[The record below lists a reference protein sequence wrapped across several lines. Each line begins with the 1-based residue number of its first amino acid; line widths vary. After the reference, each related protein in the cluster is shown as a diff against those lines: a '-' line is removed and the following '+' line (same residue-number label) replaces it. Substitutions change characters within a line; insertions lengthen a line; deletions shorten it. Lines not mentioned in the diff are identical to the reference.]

1 MRNMRKK
8 QQQVDYVRPITTGH
22 VEADMLGQC
31 YIWLSER
38 ENSKNAQKTHRKKLK
53 GYTFLSRSEVARLS
67 SSGQKEPQTSFWR
80 RIKSLISYSKRY
92 GRKLASKMTQS
103 KDYTP
108 KYLQGVRKQNRN
120 GK

>member
-1 MRNMRKK
+1 MSKKK
-8 QQQVDYVRPITTGH
+8 QQTHVRTITTGH

-80 RIKSLISYSKRY
+80 KIKSLISYSKRY

>member
-1 MRNMRKK
+1 MRKNK
-8 QQQVDYVRPITTGH
+8 QQEYVRPITTGH

-92 GRKLASKMTQS
+92 GRKLASKWTQS

>member
-1 MRNMRKK
+1 MRKNK
-8 QQQVDYVRPITTGH
+8 QQEYVRPITTGH

-80 RIKSLISYSKRY
+80 KIKSLISYSKRY

>member
-1 MRNMRKK
+1 MRKK

-38 ENSKNAQKTHRKKLK
+38 ENSKNAQKMHRKKLK

-67 SSGQKEPQTSFWR
+67 SSGSKEPQTSFWR
-80 RIKSLISYSKRY
+80 KIKSLISYSKRY

>member
-1 MRNMRKK
+1 MRKK
-8 QQQVDYVRPITTGH
+8 QQQEYVRPITTGH

-80 RIKSLISYSKRY
+80 KIKSLISYSKRY
-92 GRKLASKMTQS
+92 GRKLASKWTQS